1 MDTTESTSWE
11 YRSSV
16 LQKAS
21 AKKHIVGRS
30 SVVIVLYASRMA
42 SVARICRRYALEAI
56 INDIIY
62 FRVQNYDYVPCYNCY
77 GSRVCNNTRLGGR
90 LICTC
95 GIINGKKYS

>member
-1 MDTTESTSWE
+1 MDGAPHTAKTTVNLCVYGVPLAT
-11 YRSSV
+11 YIKDGGRRRP
-16 LQKAS
+16 
-21 AKKHIVGRS
+21 AKG
-30 SVVIVLYASRMA
+30 
-42 SVARICRRYALEAI
+42 RRYALEAI

-62 FRVQNYDYVPCYNCY
+62 LRVHNYVYVPCYNCY